1 MDYEHY
7 NPVITN
13 QTILCCNCG
22 VQITPNPANM
32 CIDCIRNE
40 VDITEGIPKQCSLNF
55 CRSCER
61 YLQPPNSW
69 VYCELESRELLAL
82 CLKRLKGLNKVRLI
96 NAQFIFTEPH
106 SKRIKLQ
113 LTIQKEVFANTI
125 LQQIFVVTFIVCNQI
140 CEDCTDAAAKNTWK
154 ACVQVR
160 QKVNHKR
167 TFLFLEQLILK
178 HNAQRDANNIKEA
191 KDGID
196 FFYSQR
202 AHAIKMVEFLQSVTP
217 IRVKTSEQLLSADIH
232 TGSKSYKFTYSCE
245 LIPICKD
252 DLLCL
257 PKRIAHNSSM
267 INQLCVCY
275 RISNVIQVI
284 DPNTM
289 KIAEI
294 RPQVYWESKYSE
306 FQALCSYQDLVEYY
320 IIDVIEY
327 GPRVGK
333 FQQITVEVCLSND
346 FSNTFIART
355 HLGNVLNAGDHAY
368 GYNLAH
374 SNINNDIFEE
384 YCRSN
389 SVPDV
394 VLVKK
399 SYPSRRKRVRARN
412 WKLKELAMEEE
423 NAGEKTKAE
432 VAKAEQDYEL
442 FLRDIEEDPELRGMI
457 NLYKNPNIQA
467 EPDDEMIDESEAEE
481 DFPEIQLEE
490 LLDELTLEDK
500 EDVEME

>member
-1 MDYEHY
+1 MEYEHY
-7 NPVITN
+7 NPTITG

-22 VQITPNPANM
+22 VSITPNPANM

-40 VDITEGIPKQCSLNF
+40 VDITEGIPKQCTLNF

-61 YLQPPNSW
+61 YLQPPNLW

-125 LQQIFVVTFIVCNQI
+125 LQQVFVVTFLVCNQI
-140 CEDCTDAAAKNTWK
+140 CGDCTDAAAKNTWR

-167 TFLFLEQLILK
+167 TFFFLEQLILK

-202 AHAIKMVEFLQSVTP
+202 SHAIKMLEFLQSVTP
-217 IRVKTSEQLLSADIH
+217 LRVKTSEQLLSADVH
-232 TGSKSYKFTYSCE
+232 TGNKNYKFTYSCE

-257 PKRIAHNSSM
+257 PRKVAHSSSM
-267 INQLCVCY
+267 IDQLCICY
-275 RISNVIQVI
+275 KINNSIQVI

-289 KIAEI
+289 KLAEI
-294 RPQVYWESKYSE
+294 RPQTYWQNPFGS
-306 FQALCSYQDLVEYY
+306 LCSYQDLVEYY

-327 GPRVGK
+327 GPRAGR
-333 FQQITVEVCLSND
+333 FQQITVEVTLSND

-355 HLGNVLNAGDHAY
+355 HLGNILKAGDHAY
-368 GYNLAH
+368 GYNLASANFNH
-374 SNINNDIFEE
+374 TVFEE
-384 YCRSN
+384 YSKSN
-389 SVPDV
+389 NVPDV
-394 VLVKK
+394 VLIKK
-399 SYPSRRKRVRARN
+399 SYPSRRKRVRARQ

-457 NLYKNPNIQA
+457 NLYKNPNATAQQ
-467 EPDDEMIDESEAEE
+467 DDEMLDESEAEE

>member
-1 MDYEHY
+1 MEYEHY
-7 NPVITN
+7 NPTITG

-22 VQITPNPANM
+22 VSITPNPANM

-40 VDITEGIPKQCSLNF
+40 VDITEGIPKQCTLNF

-61 YLQPPNSW
+61 YLQPPNLW

-125 LQQIFVVTFIVCNQI
+125 LQQVFVVTFLVCNQI
-140 CEDCTDAAAKNTWK
+140 CGDCTDAAAKNTWR

-167 TFLFLEQLILK
+167 TFFFLEQLILK

-202 AHAIKMVEFLQSVTP
+202 SHAIKMLEFLQSVTP
-217 IRVKTSEQLLSADIH
+217 LRVKTSEQLLSADVH
-232 TGSKSYKFTYSCE
+232 TGSKNYKFTYSCE

-257 PKRIAHNSSM
+257 PRKVAHNSSM
-267 INQLCVCY
+267 IDQLCVCY
-275 RISNVIQVI
+275 KINNSIQVI

-289 KIAEI
+289 KLAEI
-294 RPQVYWESKYSE
+294 RPQTYWTNPFSS
-306 FQALCSYQDLVEYY
+306 LCSYQDLVEYY
-320 IIDVIEY
+320 IIDVLEY
-327 GPRVGK
+327 GPRAGK
-333 FQQITVEVCLSND
+333 FQQITVEVSLSND

-355 HLGNVLNAGDHAY
+355 HLGNILKPGDHAF
-368 GYNLAH
+368 GYNLASANFNH
-374 SNINNDIFEE
+374 NVFEE
-384 YCRSN
+384 YSKSN
-389 SVPDV
+389 NVPDV
-394 VLVKK
+394 VLIKK
-399 SYPSRRKRVRARN
+399 SYPSRRKRVRARQ

-457 NLYKNPNIQA
+457 NLYKNPNATAQQ
-467 EPDDEMIDESEAEE
+467 DDEMLDESEAEE

>member
-7 NPVITN
+7 NPTITG

-22 VQITPNPANM
+22 VPITPNPANM

-40 VDITEGIPKQCSLNF
+40 VDITEGIPKQCTLNF

-61 YLQPPNSW
+61 YLQPPNLW
-69 VYCELESRELLAL
+69 VYCQLESRELLAL

-125 LQQIFVVTFIVCNQI
+125 LQQVFVVTFLVCNQI

-167 TFLFLEQLILK
+167 TFFFLEQLILK

-196 FFYSQR
+196 FYYSQR
-202 AHAIKMVEFLQSVTP
+202 SHAIKMLEFLQSVAP
-217 IRVKTSEQLLSADIH
+217 LRVKTSEQLLSADVH
-232 TGSKSYKFTYSCE
+232 TGNKSYKFTYSCE

-257 PKRIAHNSSM
+257 PKKVAHSASM
-267 INQLCVCY
+267 IDQLCICY
-275 RISNVIQVI
+275 KINNSIQII

-294 RPQVYWESKYSE
+294 RPQAYWQNAFSS
-306 FQALCSYQDLVEYY
+306 LCSYQDLVEYY
-320 IIDVIEY
+320 IIDVLEY

-333 FQQITVEVCLSND
+333 FQQITVEVALSND

-355 HLGNVLNAGDHAY
+355 HLGNILKAGDHAF
-368 GYNLAH
+368 GYNLVH
-374 SNINNDIFEE
+374 TNFNDPTFENYSRSHNI
-384 YCRSN
+384 
-389 SVPDV
+389 PDV

-399 SYPSRRKRVRARN
+399 SYPSRRKRVRARQ
-412 WKLKELAMEEE
+412 WKLKELSKEEE
-423 NAGEKTKAE
+423 NNGEKSKAE

-457 NLYKNPNIQA
+457 NLYKNPNANNNNQ
-467 EPDDEMIDESEAEE
+467 DDEMIDESEAEE

>member
-1 MDYEHY
+1 
-7 NPVITN
+7 
-13 QTILCCNCG
+13 
-22 VQITPNPANM
+22 
-32 CIDCIRNE
+32 
-40 VDITEGIPKQCSLNF
+40 
-55 CRSCER
+55 
-61 YLQPPNSW
+61 
-69 VYCELESRELLAL
+69 
-82 CLKRLKGLNKVRLI
+82 
-96 NAQFIFTEPH
+96 
-106 SKRIKLQ
+106 
-113 LTIQKEVFANTI
+113 
-125 LQQIFVVTFIVCNQI
+125 
-140 CEDCTDAAAKNTWK
+140 
-154 ACVQVR
+154 
-160 QKVNHKR
+160 
-167 TFLFLEQLILK
+167 
-178 HNAQRDANNIKEA
+178 
-191 KDGID
+191 
-196 FFYSQR
+196 
-202 AHAIKMVEFLQSVTP
+202 MVEFLQSITP

-257 PKRIAHNSSM
+257 PKKIAHNSSM
-267 INQLCVCY
+267 INQLCICY
-275 RISNVIQVI
+275 RISNTIQVI

-289 KIAEI
+289 KLAEI
-294 RPQVYWESKYSE
+294 RPQTYWESKFSQFE
-306 FQALCSYQDLVEYY
+306 ALCSYQDLVEYY

-355 HLGNVLNAGDHAY
+355 HLGNVLKAGDHAF

-374 SNINNDIFEE
+374 ANFNNTIFEE

-399 SYPSRRKRVRARN
+399 SYPSRRRRNRARN

-423 NAGEKTKAE
+423 NNGEKTKAE

-457 NLYKNPNIQA
+457 NLYKNPNNHPEQ
-467 EPDDEMIDESEAEE
+467 PQDDEMLDESEAEE

-500 EDVEME
+500 EDVEMA